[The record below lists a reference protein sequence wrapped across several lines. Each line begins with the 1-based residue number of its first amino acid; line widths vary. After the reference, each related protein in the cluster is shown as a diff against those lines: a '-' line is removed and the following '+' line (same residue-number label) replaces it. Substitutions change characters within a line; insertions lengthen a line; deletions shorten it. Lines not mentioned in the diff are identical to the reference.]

1 MQKYKGQYRVLRQR
15 NTAGKY
21 TDNKDDT
28 YIPCRK
34 GVQIYRYNADTLA
47 LSFNTSKYAISRIS
61 LMSAAG
67 VELDVIQNGDAE
79 SAWLFPEKDFKI
91 VARLVFASR
100 IKKRELTPE
109 QKEAARQRMEYARK
123 SLPNKSNT

>member
-15 NTAGKY
+15 CSEGKY
-21 TDNKDDT
+21 TSNKDDT

-47 LSFNTSKYAISRIS
+47 VSFNTCKYASSRIG
-61 LMSAAG
+61 LITEQG
-67 VELDVIQNGDAE
+67 VSVIVLQDGDAE
-79 SAWLFPEKDFKI
+79 SAWLFPEKDFKT

-109 QKEAARQRMEYARK
+109 QKEAARQRMEHARK
-123 SLPNKSNT
+123 KLPNKSNT

>member
-15 NTAGKY
+15 DTTGKY

-67 VELDVIQNGDAE
+67 VELNVIQNGDAE
-79 SAWLFPEKDFKI
+79 SAWLFPEKDFKT

-109 QKEAARQRMEYARK
+109 QKEAARQRMEHARK
-123 SLPNKSNT
+123 KLPNKSNT